1 MIKQKVVLHL
11 YITDLCNIQF
21 LFAAFQRYSNKFFFL
36 YFYSVKRSS
45 HTLRKREIRNRLQ
58 HVIQSI
64 YLISLNRILRH
75 IGYKYNNNV
84 LVQFADFFGSFHS
97 VQKSHLNVHENKIII
112 RGIIRHDVFSIP
124 KFRNQK
130 FQSVFFFVSIQVSS
144 QRFQIMRIIFHCC
157 NTKHVHPPCLLI

>member
-21 LFAAFQRYSNKFFFL
+21 LFAAFQRNGDKFFFL
-36 YFYSVKRSS
+36 YVYSVKRSS

-84 LVQFADFFGSFHS
+84 LVQFADFFGGFHS
-97 VQKSHLNVHENKIII
+97 VQKSHLNIHENKIVI
-112 RGIIRHDVFSIP
+112 RRIIRHDIFSVP
-124 KFRNQK
+124 KLCDQK
-130 FQSVFFFVSIQVSS
+130 FQSVLLLVSFQVSS
-144 QRFQIMRIIFHCC
+144 
-157 NTKHVHPPCLLI
+157 